1 MSGICSLEKQLSNF
15 IASDSSEK
23 LVRNPE
29 SLAVSQSD
37 SDSVGSEPTFS
48 TNSAKNSDKGKPLRT
63 MSLERLWFLG

>member
-15 IASDSSEK
+15 IPSDSSEK
-23 LVRNPE
+23 LVRNPD
-29 SLAVSQSD
+29 SLALSQSD

-48 TNSAKNSDKGKPLRT
+48 TNSPKNSDKGKPLRT